1 MRAGVLLLAAAAL
14 LLTACGRPPSPA
26 QPAAAPP
33 GASSGPPWSPS
44 SPSSPPADPAG
55 PDALKPCE
63 LLSAIDRSTAGLT
76 SLGQEKTIGTSR
88 ACDWT
93 EAGTFGVT
101 VTLAGDAPL
110 ASLQI
115 DKGTGKRVTVGR
127 HQGFRV
133 SDRGA
138 GDGTCAVLLGIGRA
152 GSVQVDVTNSGF
164 TDTPLACRR
173 ADTVARLIEPK
184 LP

>member
-26 QPAAAPP
+26 QSAAASPSAL
-33 GASSGPPWSPS
+33 GGPPSPS
-44 SPSSPPADPAG
+44 PAEPAG

-63 LLSAIDRSTAGLT
+63 LLSATDRSTAGLT

-101 VTLAGDAPL
+101 VTLAGDVPL

-138 GDGTCAVLLGIGRA
+138 GDGTCAVLLGIGRE

-173 ADTVARLIEPK
+173 ADTVARLVEPK